1 MFILNKDQ
9 LTFADEYTIQNEP
22 IESIQLMERAARA
35 CVLKLLKRIDD
46 SNNVAVFCGKGNNG
60 GDGLA
65 IARMLAER
73 GYQCKAYVINYT
85 PNFSADCKTNFE
97 KLKAHKPD
105 CLIEIN
111 SEEELKKIEL
121 NPNVIIIDALLGTGT
136 NKPLSG
142 LLASTVNLIN
152 ATACQV
158 ISIDCPSGIYID
170 KANDKDDVIVHSSLT
185 LTFQYPKLSFLMAQN
200 RFYVP
205 HFEVLDIGLHHD
217 LEKIMKP
224 NLFFVTKQT
233 IKQILSPRPKFA
245 HKGNFGHALIL
256 AGSDTMRGAALISA
270 KACLKG
276 GAGLL
281 TVHSTEKVIDAL
293 TPYLPE
299 AMSSID
305 ENKEYISNL
314 PELTKYDAIAIGPGL
329 GIHIDTQAI
338 LKKLLHYN
346 NASLVLDA
354 DALNILS
361 ENKTWLAFLPIET
374 VLTPHPK
381 EFDRLTQEHENDF
394 ERLRSAQQFSLNN
407 KCILVLKGTYTV
419 ICMPDGSCYFNSS
432 GNSGLA
438 KGGSGDT
445 LTGII
450 TGLIARGYTPAKAAL
465 IGVFVHGYA
474 ADLCIKKSS
483 KESLLATEV
492 IDKLD
497 KAFYKLEKEE
507 K

>member
-35 CVLKLLKRIDD
+35 CVLKIMKYIDD
-46 SNNVAVFCGKGNNG
+46 SKNIYVFCGKGNNG

-65 IARMLAER
+65 IARMLTER
-73 GYQCKAYVINYT
+73 GYQCQAFVINYKT
-85 PNFSADCKTNFE
+85 SFSNDCQTNYE

-105 CLIEIN
+105 CLIDIN
-111 SEEELKKIEL
+111 SEEQLKTL
-121 NPNVIIIDALLGTGT
+121 HFDSNVVIVDALLGTGT
-136 NKPLSG
+136 NKSLSG
-142 LLASTVNLIN
+142 LLADTVNIIN
-152 ATACQV
+152 STSCQV

-170 KANDKDDVIVHSSLT
+170 KSNDKDDLVVHSSLT

-205 HFEVLDIGLHHD
+205 QFEVLDIGLHHD
-217 LEKIMKP
+217 LEKIIKP
-224 NLFFVTKQT
+224 NLFFITKRT
-233 IKQILSPRPKFA
+233 VKQLLSPRPKFA

-256 AGSDTMRGAALISA
+256 AGSNTMRGAAAISA
-270 KACLKG
+270 KACLRS

-281 TVHSTEKVIDAL
+281 TVHSTEKVIDSL
-293 TPYLPE
+293 MNQLPE
-299 AMSSID
+299 AMCSTD
-305 ENKEYISNL
+305 VNKEFISEL
-314 PELTKYDAIAIGPGL
+314 PELTKYDVIAMGPGIGL
-329 GIHIDTQAI
+329 HNETQTV
-338 LKKLLHYN
+338 LKKLLNYN

-361 ENKTWLAFLPIET
+361 ENKTWLAFLPVET

-381 EFDRLTQEHENDF
+381 EFDRLTQSHDNDF
-394 ERLRSAQQFSLNN
+394 DRLRTAQQFALNN
-407 KCILVLKGTYTV
+407 KCILLLKGAYTV
-419 ICMPDGSCYFNSS
+419 ICMPDGSSYFNSS

-445 LTGII
+445 LTGLI

-474 ADLCIKKSS
+474 ANQCLKKSS
-483 KESLLATEV
+483 KESLLASDV
-492 IDKLD
+492 IDKLG
-497 KAFYKLEKEE
+497 KAFFKLEKD
-507 K
+507 KN

>member
-22 IESIQLMERAARA
+22 VESIQLMERAARA
-35 CVLKLLKRIDD
+35 CILKILKRIDD
-46 SNNVAVFCGKGNNG
+46 SKSVFVFCGKGNNG

-65 IARMLAER
+65 IARMLIER
-73 GYQCKAYVINYT
+73 GYHCKAFLINYT
-85 PNFSADCKTNFE
+85 DNFSTDCKTNFE
-97 KLKAHKPD
+97 KLKELQPD
-105 CLIEIN
+105 SLIEIN
-111 SEEELKKIEL
+111 SEDQLKEIEL
-121 NPNVIIIDALLGTGT
+121 TPNVVIIDALLGTGT

-152 ATACQV
+152 STICQV

-170 KANDKDDVIVHSSLT
+170 KANEKDDVIVHSSLT

-200 RFYVP
+200 RYYVP
-205 HFEVLDIGLHHD
+205 HFVVLDIGLHHD

-224 NLFFVTKQT
+224 NLFFVTKKT

-256 AGSDTMRGAALISA
+256 AGSNTMRGAAIISA
-270 KACLKG
+270 KACLRS

-281 TVHSTEKVIDAL
+281 TVHSTEKVIDTL
-293 TPYLPE
+293 MGELPE
-299 AMSSID
+299 AMSSVD
-305 ENKEYISNL
+305 VNANHISDL
-314 PELTKYDAIAIGPGL
+314 PELTKYDAIAIGPGIGL
-329 GIHIDTQAI
+329 HNDTQAV

-354 DALNILS
+354 DALNMLS
-361 ENKTWLAFLPIET
+361 ENKTWLAFLPVET
-374 VLTPHPK
+374 ILTPHPK
-381 EFDRLTQEHENDF
+381 EFDRLTQAHDNDF
-394 ERLRSAQQFSLNN
+394 DRFKTAQQFALNN
-407 KCILVLKGTYTV
+407 KCIVVLKGAYTV
-419 ICMPDGSCYFNSS
+419 ICMPDGSSYFNGS

-474 ADLCIKKSS
+474 ADKCIKKMS
-483 KESLLATEV
+483 KESLLASDV
-492 IDKLD
+492 INALG
-497 KAFYKLEKEE
+497 KAFKKLEKE
-507 K
+507 